1 MARFRCANK
10 YCEKNNSN
18 YLFLFDKVRWKF
30 DDKTNKLDHDKHC
43 DFCNDKLEFIPE
55 EKNGEINVHF
65 ASFGSQSPERKREI
79 LKKRADEH
87 NRTKMKD
94 RTAEIKKRFINANK
108 LKE

>member
-1 MARFRCANK
+1 MARFKC
-10 YCEKNNSN
+10 NN
-18 YLFLFDKVRWKF
+18 DKCKLYQEIVHRDQVRWRF
-30 DDKTNKLDHDKHC
+30 DEKINKLNHEQKCEDC
-43 DFCNDKLEFIPE
+43 GSQLEYIE
-55 EKNGEINVHF
+55 EETNGQINVYF
-65 ASFGSQSPERKREI
+65 ASFGSQSPERKKEI

>member
-1 MARFRCANK
+1 MARFRC
-10 YCEKNNSN
+10 NN
-18 YLFLFDKVRWKF
+18 DKCKLYQEIVHRDQVRWKF
-30 DDKTNKLDHDKHC
+30 DEKINKLNHEQKCEDC
-43 DFCNDKLEFIPE
+43 SSQLEFIPE
-55 EKNGEINVHF
+55 QTNGEINVHF
-65 ASFGSQSPERKREI
+65 ASFGSQSPERKKEI